1 MHFELRGPT
10 DQFSQLQ
17 MLSVVSFEAIV
28 QFCRV
33 AQDSVVMYKCEH
45 FLRQDMTNKCKNCVN
60 LDNFICNDKIPE
72 KRQEMN
78 TSVSKFNLQ

>member
-1 MHFELRGPT
+1 MQPFIEAEDEKHMCKNILKYSKPIVHFELRGPT

-33 AQDSVVMYKCEH
+33 AQDSVVMYKCA
-45 FLRQDMTNKCKNCVN
+45 N
-60 LDNFICNDKIPE
+60 I
-72 KRQEMN
+72 
-78 TSVSKFNLQ
+78 S